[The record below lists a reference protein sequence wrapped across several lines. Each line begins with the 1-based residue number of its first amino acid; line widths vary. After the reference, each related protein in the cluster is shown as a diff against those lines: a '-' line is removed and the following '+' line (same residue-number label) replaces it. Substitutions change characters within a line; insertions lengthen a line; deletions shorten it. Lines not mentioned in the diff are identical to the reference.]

1 MHKWSTSC
9 PGGRSKINNLLVS
22 FINLNV
28 ITCNMKKKKKKKE
41 KRSDKTISFTLI
53 CDDSLL
59 AFTIQPSVKYITQ

>member
-28 ITCNMKKKKKKKE
+28 ITCNMKKKKE
-41 KRSDKTISFTLI
+41 KRSDKTISFTLF